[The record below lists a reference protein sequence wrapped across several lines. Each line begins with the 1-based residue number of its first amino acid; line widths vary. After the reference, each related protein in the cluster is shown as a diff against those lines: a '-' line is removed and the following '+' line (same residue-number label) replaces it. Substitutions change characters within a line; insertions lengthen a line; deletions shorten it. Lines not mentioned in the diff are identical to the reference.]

1 MSTPSTGKPGRP
13 ASHRRTRLLAGLL
26 ISVVLA
32 FIVSGLGKLDVDT
45 GVAEF
50 VPADD
55 PATKAL
61 DEVASS
67 FGGDPIV
74 LLVES
79 GKPGELLAQDR
90 IARLLALEGKLSRL
104 PDVASVYGP
113 ATVLNQIAG
122 QAQDFLAELTGYRD
136 GLRARAERR
145 ARGQGASPEQVQQ
158 AVREA
163 TAAFDRR
170 YGSLLAEGIPG
181 GLPTLRNERF
191 IRTAVFSRG
200 FEPRPQWHFVV
211 PAPNAVAVLIRPRQY
226 LGQAANEQLVTS
238 VRNAVDRAGLEAERV
253 TVSGAPAVVGALGAQ
268 VRHEIPL
275 LGGVALLAVSAWFLL
290 MRWTR
295 LRYRLLPLAT
305 AGVATSVTF
314 ALFGWLGVPISLGAV
329 AFLPILL
336 GVGSDF
342 MTYLHRRV
350 GRRVVASVAA
360 ATAASFA
367 ALAATPIPAVRE
379 LGMTLAL
386 GILIA
391 CGAAWVV
398 VRWHRP
404 SSGEYAP
411 NEIPRAAGGVRTV
424 PRRVR
429 VGAGAVVAALAVLG
443 WVLLPALP
451 LKADFES
458 FAADLPALSDVRH
471 VEDVLGSSGEIVVA
485 LTGKD
490 VVTRGSLEWM
500 RNAENEI
507 VAAYGDRVRPTL
519 SPPSLLRFLGA
530 SPTPDQLE
538 SALRLT
544 PRYLTGS
551 VIRGDQGM
559 AVLSFGVRLNNA
571 EELRELR
578 DNIQRLLPPPPEGVG
593 VRMTGLPFVAVAAHE
608 AVSESRY
615 LANMLGIAA
624 AGAVLLVFLRRRG
637 DAALAVA
644 AAGMATGLGLL
655 GMWLGDIPL
664 TPITVAVGSLTA
676 AVGCEFTVVLADAAR
691 RRDTGVRT
699 AVILAAAA
707 SATGYAVLVA
717 SELALVRQFGAVL
730 AGTVALALGSAALVV
745 WLATPT
751 LLRRAADDSS
761 PVPAADTR
769 WERTDAR
776 QPV

>member
-1 MSTPSTGKPGRP
+1 MSTRPTGKLGRLSP
-13 ASHRRTRLLAGLL
+13 RGRTRLLAGLL
-26 ISVVLA
+26 LTSAVLA
-32 FIVSGLGKLDVDT
+32 FMVAGLGRLDVDT

-50 VPADD
+50 VPAND

-79 GKPGELLAQDR
+79 EKPGELLAPER
-90 IARLLALEGKLSRL
+90 ITRLLALEGQLSRL

-145 ARGQGASPEQVQQ
+145 ARAQGASPE
-158 AVREA
+158 EA
-163 TAAFDRR
+163 GRRATQAFDRR

-191 IRTAVFSRG
+191 VRTAVFSEG
-200 FEPRPQWHFVV
+200 FEPKPQWHFVV
-211 PAPNAVAVLIRPRQY
+211 PAPNAIAVLIRPRQN
-226 LGQAANEQLVTS
+226 LNQTAGEQLVGAVRTS
-238 VRNAVDRAGLEAERV
+238 VDRAGLDAERS
-253 TVSGAPAVVGALGAQ
+253 TVSGAPAVVAALGAQ

-305 AGVATSVTF
+305 AALATGLTF
-314 ALFGWLGVPISLGAV
+314 ALFGWLGLSISLGAV

-350 GRRVVASVAA
+350 GRRVVVSVAL
-360 ATAASFA
+360 ATAGSFA
-367 ALAATPIPAVRE
+367 ALVATPIPAVRA

-391 CGAAWVV
+391 CGVACVV
-398 VRWHRP
+398 LRWYRDGGG
-404 SSGEYAP
+404 SAG
-411 NEIPRAAGGVRTV
+411 PRAVGRARTA
-424 PRRVR
+424 PRGARLA
-429 VGAGAVVAALAVLG
+429 VGALVAAVATAG
-443 WVLLPALP
+443 WVLLPTLP
-451 LKADFES
+451 LKADFQS

-471 VEDVLGSSGEIVVA
+471 VEDVLGSSGEVVVS
-485 LTGKD
+485 LTGED
-490 VVTRGSLEWM
+490 VVTRASLDWM
-500 RNAENEI
+500 RAAENEI
-507 VAAYGDRVRPTL
+507 IAGYGDRVRPTL

-530 SPTPDQLE
+530 SPTSGQLE

-551 VIRGDQGM
+551 VIRGDEGM

-571 EELRELR
+571 EELRALR
-578 DNIQRLLPPPPEGVG
+578 DDILRLLPPPPDGVT
-593 VRMTGLPFVAVAAHE
+593 VRLTGLPMVAVAAHE
-608 AVSESRY
+608 AVSDSRY
-615 LANMLGIAA
+615 LANVLGIAV

-637 DAALAVA
+637 DAVRAALA
-644 AAGMATGLGLL
+644 AGVATGLGLF
-655 GMWLGDIPL
+655 GMWLADIPL

-676 AVGCEFTVVLADAAR
+676 AVGCEFTVVLAEAAR
-691 RRDTGVRT
+691 RRDTGIGT
-699 AVILAAAA
+699 AVLLAAAA
-707 SATGYAVLVA
+707 SATGYAVLMA
-717 SELALVRQFGAVL
+717 SELALVRQFGGLL
-730 AGTVALALGSAALVV
+730 AATVALALGSAALVV
-745 WLATPT
+745 WLSTPT
-751 LLRRAADDSS
+751 LFRETAGDPS
-761 PVPAADTR
+761 PVPADEIR

-776 QPV
+776 QLV